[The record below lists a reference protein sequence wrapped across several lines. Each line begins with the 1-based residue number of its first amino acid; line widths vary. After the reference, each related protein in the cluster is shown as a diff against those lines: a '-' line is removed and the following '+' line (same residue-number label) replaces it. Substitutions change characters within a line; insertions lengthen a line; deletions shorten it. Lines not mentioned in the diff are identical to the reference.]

1 VEGVV
6 MRYVNILNVALAIV
20 CLIVIMNPISAS
32 DKPDEIDSYLQLK
45 KKYDDFKYRKNI
57 PDFESP
63 EFKKYEESAQQ
74 DSAIIYPLLKKY
86 FAKHIT
92 INEIDLS
99 NIDLYPAFLPGYSE

>member
-1 VEGVV
+1 

-74 DSAIIYPLLKKY
+74 DSAIIYP
-86 FAKHIT
+86 
-92 INEIDLS
+92 
-99 NIDLYPAFLPGYSE
+99 